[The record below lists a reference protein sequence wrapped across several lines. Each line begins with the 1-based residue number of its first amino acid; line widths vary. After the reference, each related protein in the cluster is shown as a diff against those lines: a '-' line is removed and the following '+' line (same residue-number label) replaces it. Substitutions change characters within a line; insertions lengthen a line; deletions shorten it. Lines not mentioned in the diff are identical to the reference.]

1 MVKNLKNPKR
11 IWSSYDPSG
20 RKYKKEGLAMTSRT
34 SKSKNETLL
43 VMTDPDVKE
52 QQIKDNQEKVLH
64 GKTLQIYWYIL
75 THHRAGVR
83 EIQKALKMVSSGTV
97 AYQLEKLTK
106 AGIISKSDKDGKYHV
121 KEGVKKGVLGFYFRL
136 GPLMIPRYSLYLVIN
151 ILGVIV
157 YAYLAMIYGDAFIT
171 NPASILFLFFI
182 IYCTCVF
189 VFESIK
195 IWKRKPT

>member
-1 MVKNLKNPKR
+1 MTLWTK
-11 IWSSYDPSG
+11 
-20 RKYKKEGLAMTSRT
+20 KYKKEGLAITSVS

-43 VMTDPDVKE
+43 VMTDPDVKA
-52 QQIKDNQEKVLH
+52 QKKKDNRETVLQ
-64 GKTLQIYWYIL
+64 GKTLQVYWYIL

-97 AYQLEKLTK
+97 AYQLDKLMK
-106 AGIISKSDKDGKYHV
+106 AGIISKNDEDGKYYV

-136 GPLMIPRYSLYLVIN
+136 GHLMIPRYSLYLVIN
-151 ILGVIV
+151 ILGVIGYV
-157 YAYLAMIYGDAFIT
+157 YLAIIYGDAFIT
-171 NPASILFLFFI
+171 NPASLLFLFFI

-189 VFESIK
+189 IYESIK